1 MHRPWPLWMA
11 TVLTALVVAISASG
25 CSGKQAT
32 ASGAASATA
41 SPTALDWS
49 AVDQV
54 IGRPASQLDGGVHR
68 YGLPRTDLTVHLGD
82 VEASIDRDLTYVSYH
97 SVNALNTLLEKLEEK
112 YAQYVTN
119 NRYLYWK
126 INDVFPEV
134 VSRTRFSDFY

>member
-54 IGRPASQLDGGVHR
+54 IGVRVEQVDRRPGED
-68 YGLPRTDLTVHLGD
+68 
-82 VEASIDRDLTYVSYH
+82 ERDLVFAGDH
-97 SVNALNTLLEKLEEK
+97 AEPDAHRLVGAMRGARILRDDEDDRLGIGHGVN
-112 YAQYVTN
+112 
-119 NRYLYWK
+119 
-126 INDVFPEV
+126 
-134 VSRTRFSDFY
+134 